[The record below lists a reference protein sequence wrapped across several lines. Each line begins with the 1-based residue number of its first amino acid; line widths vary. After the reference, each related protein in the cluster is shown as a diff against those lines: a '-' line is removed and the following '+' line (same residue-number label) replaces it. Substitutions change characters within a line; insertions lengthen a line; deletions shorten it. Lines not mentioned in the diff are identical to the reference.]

1 MYIFTLVVVE
11 LNIISTL
18 LVFTCLGFLCS
29 AWISFADAYELP
41 ALVSRRACVE
51 YHQFQLALW
60 GISLVGLLHHV
71 MSTWALVG

>member
-29 AWISFADAYELP
+29 ASISFADAYELP
-41 ALVSRRACVE
+41 APVSRRAYVE
-51 YHQFQLALW
+51 YRQFHLTLW
-60 GISLVGLLHHV
+60 DISLVGLRHHV
-71 MSTWALVG
+71 LSTRALVG